1 MFKALGKSKIPTET
15 DCAVMWSLTIDIET
29 AVVQGVV
36 AQLGDAMGF
45 LTQLPVQLL
54 SVQPRACSVRAEG
67 TDDAYSCGCSTFLTP
82 GKGRTGGHRKGV
94 LSFLGV
100 PSKRTERRKPKEM
113 QR

>member
-45 LTQLPVQLL
+45 LTQLPV
-54 SVQPRACSVRAEG
+54 
-67 TDDAYSCGCSTFLTP
+67 
-82 GKGRTGGHRKGV
+82 
-94 LSFLGV
+94 
-100 PSKRTERRKPKEM
+100 
-113 QR
+113 